1 MDNLTLVTILSVVG
15 GVFFLALIG
24 AMIAKLYRKANPE
37 RALMRTGWGGGKVI
51 TDGGTIV
58 LPFLQQITEVNLQT
72 LRLEVQRRNQD
83 ALITRDRLRVDVR
96 AEFYVRVAKTVE
108 SIMVAAQ
115 TLGHRTFR
123 PDELTGQLQGKFV
136 DALRAVAATLSMDE
150 LHEKRVE
157 FVMQVQKAVT
167 EDLSR
172 NGLELESVSLTE
184 LDQTSREFFKD
195 SNAFDAQGLA
205 KLTEITESKRKE
217 RNQIEQD
224 TRLAIEQKNLEV
236 ERQSL
241 TVRQIEAQAQFEQEQ
256 AIQMAKAAQEARI
269 ARERA
274 EREREGKE
282 AQITAEQAVK
292 EANINAE
299 KAVAA
304 REIQRKREL
313 DIAGQE
319 ARIAIAKK
327 SEELSKA
334 DAEAAAARAIM
345 VKAEEQVKTVQEV
358 AAAERAKEIV
368 VIKARETAEQDAVK
382 VIVSAE
388 AERKSAEDLA
398 AALRTQAQA
407 EADRVRIVAEADAKR
422 FEVEAVGLQ
431 AINQAKNLLGEA
443 IMSFEVRKD
452 LVAKLEQ
459 VIAAA
464 MKPAEKID
472 SIRMLHINGMP
483 GQGGGV
489 GIGGGAT
496 DGLGAAGGNGA
507 GLPNQLVNALLQY
520 RLQVPVVE
528 KMISE
533 LGLDLGKGGLIPE
546 LGADGA
552 SAAAAPVITPA
563 SEAKPIATPVTP
575 VIAPPA
581 SKK

>member
-1 MDNLTLVTILSVVG
+1 MPDNNLTIIPILAVVG
-15 GVFFLALIG
+15 GLILIVLIG

-37 RALMRTGWGGGKVI
+37 RALVRTGWGGGKVI

-58 LPFLQQITEVNLQT
+58 LPFLQQINEVNLQT

-96 AEFYVRVAKTVE
+96 AEFYVRVAKTVDD
-108 SIMVAAQ
+108 IMVAAQ

-136 DALRAVAATLSMDE
+136 DALRAVAATLTMDE

-205 KLTEITESKRKE
+205 KLTEITESKRRE

-241 TVRQIEAQAQFEQEQ
+241 TVRQIEAQAQLEQEQ
-256 AIQMAKAAQEARI
+256 AIQMARAAQEARI

-292 EANINAE
+292 EANINAD
-299 KAVAA
+299 KAVTA
-304 REIQRKREL
+304 RDIQRKREI

-334 DAEAAAARAIM
+334 DAEAAAARAVM

-358 AAAERAKEIV
+358 ATAERQKEIV
-368 VIKARETAEQDAVK
+368 VIKARETAEQDAVR
-382 VIVSAE
+382 VIVAAE
-388 AERKSAEDLA
+388 AERKAAEDRA
-398 AALRTQAQA
+398 TAVRTQAQA
-407 EADRVRIVAEADAKR
+407 DADRVRIVAEADAKR

-431 AINQAKNLLGEA
+431 AINEAKNLLGEA
-443 IMSFEVRKD
+443 IMGFEVRKE
-452 LVAKLEQ
+452 LVSKLEG
-459 VIAAA
+459 IITAA

-472 SIRMLHINGMP
+472 SIRMLHINGGMP
-483 GQGGGV
+483 GV
-489 GIGGGAT
+489 GGGGA
-496 DGLGAAGGNGA
+496 GISGATTGGEGGGNAA

-520 RLQVPVVE
+520 RMQVPMVE

-533 LGLDLGKGGLIPE
+533 LGLNLNGGDLVPDAVAATTAPVVPAAPIAKP
-546 LGADGA
+546 APRVVPPAA
-552 SAAAAPVITPA
+552 SAPTK
-563 SEAKPIATPVTP
+563 SE
-575 VIAPPA
+575 
-581 SKK
+581 

>member
-1 MDNLTLVTILSVVG
+1 MDNLSLIPILAVLG
-15 GVFFLALIG
+15 GLLLIALIG

-51 TDGGTIV
+51 TDGGTLV

-123 PDELTGQLQGKFV
+123 PDELTAQLQGKFV
-136 DALRAVAATLSMDE
+136 DALRAVAATLTMDE

-205 KLTEITESKRKE
+205 KLTEITETKRKE
-217 RNQIEQD
+217 RNDIEQN

-256 AIQMAKAAQEARI
+256 AIQMSKAAQEARI

-282 AQITAEQAVK
+282 AQITADQAVK
-292 EANINAE
+292 EANINAD
-299 KAVAA
+299 KIVAA
-304 REIQRKREL
+304 REILRKREL
-313 DIAGQE
+313 DIAAQE
-319 ARIAIAKK
+319 ARIAVAKK

-334 DAEAAAARAIM
+334 DADAAAARAIM

-388 AERKSAEDLA
+388 AERKAAEDRA
-398 AALRTQAQA
+398 IALRTQAQA

-422 FEVEAVGLQ
+422 LEVEAEGLQ

-443 IMSFEVRKD
+443 IMSFEVRRE

-483 GQGGGV
+483 GQGGAV
-489 GIGGGAT
+489 GGASIGSATTPVGGG
-496 DGLGAAGGNGA
+496 DAG
-507 GLPNQLVNALLQY
+507 GLPNQLVSALLQY
-520 RLQVPVVE
+520 RLQLPVVE
-528 KMISE
+528 KMITE
-533 LGLDLGKGGLIPE
+533 LGLDLNNGGLVP
-546 LGADGA
+546 DT
-552 SAAAAPVITPA
+552 AAPVKA
-563 SEAKPIATPVTP
+563 VKSAERG
-575 VIAPPA
+575 APPSGGA
-581 SKK
+581 

>member
-1 MDNLTLVTILSVVG
+1 MPDLTLPVVLG
-15 GVFFLALIG
+15 AVAVFVVVVLLG
-24 AMIAKLYRKANPE
+24 AVIAKLYRKANPE
-37 RALMRTGWGGGKVI
+37 RALMRTGLGGGKVI

-96 AEFYVRVAKTVE
+96 AEFYVRVAKNVE

-115 TLGHRTFR
+115 TLGLRTFR
-123 PDELTGQLQGKFV
+123 PEELTAQLQGKFV

-205 KLTEITESKRKE
+205 KLTEITETKRKE
-217 RNQIEQD
+217 RNDIEQN

-241 TVRQIEAQAQFEQEQ
+241 TVRQQEAQAQFEQEQ
-256 AIQMAKAAQEARI
+256 AIQMSKAAQEARI

-274 EREREGKE
+274 ERDREGKE
-282 AQITAEQAVK
+282 AQIISEQAVK
-292 EANINAE
+292 EANINAD
-299 KAVAA
+299 KAVTA
-304 REIQRKREL
+304 RDIQRKREI
-313 DIAGQE
+313 DIANQE
-319 ARIAIAKK
+319 ARIAVAKK

-382 VIVSAE
+382 VVVAAE
-388 AERKSAEDLA
+388 ADRKAAEDRA
-398 AALRTQAQA
+398 TALRTQAQA
-407 EADRVRIVAEADAKR
+407 EADRVRIVAEADSKR
-422 FEVEAVGLQ
+422 LEVEAVGLQ
-431 AINQAKNLLGEA
+431 AINEAKNLLSDA
-443 IMSFEVRKD
+443 IMSFEVRKE

-483 GQGGGV
+483 GAS
-489 GIGGGAT
+489 GIGGISGAT
-496 DGLGAAGGNGA
+496 TGGAPAGDGTTG

-533 LGLDLGKGGLIPE
+533 LGLDLNKGGLIPE
-546 LGADGA
+546 IGIAP
-552 SAAAAPVITPA
+552 AAPKTPSA
-563 SEAKPIATPVTP
+563 DTPPVAKP
-575 VIAPPA
+575 
-581 SKK
+581 SDDGKKR

>member
-1 MDNLTLVTILSVVG
+1 MPTLSTPLILAVVG
-15 GVFFLALIG
+15 GFILIVLIG
-24 AMIAKLYRKANPE
+24 ALIAKLYRKANPE

-58 LPFLQQITEVNLQT
+58 LPFLQQITEINLQT

-96 AEFYVRVAKTVE
+96 AEFYVRVAKTVDD
-108 SIMVAAQ
+108 IMVAAQ

-123 PDELTGQLQGKFV
+123 SEELTGQLQGKFV
-136 DALRAVAATLSMDE
+136 DALRAVAATLTMDE

-217 RNQIEQD
+217 RNDTEQN

-269 ARERA
+269 VRERA
-274 EREREGKE
+274 EREREGRE
-282 AQITAEQAVK
+282 AQITSEQAVK

-304 REIQRKREL
+304 RDIQRKREL

-319 ARIAIAKK
+319 ARIAVAKK

-368 VIKARETAEQDAVK
+368 VIKARETAEQDAVH
-382 VIVSAE
+382 VIVA
-388 AERKSAEDLA
+388 ADADRKAAEDRA
-398 AALRTQAQA
+398 AAVRTQAQA
-407 EADRVRIVAEADAKR
+407 EADRVSIIAEADAKR
-422 FEVEAVGLQ
+422 FTVEAAGLQ
-431 AINQAKNLLGEA
+431 AINEAKNLLGEG

-452 LVAKLEQ
+452 LVGKLEGI
-459 VIAAA
+459 IAAA

-472 SIRMLHINGMP
+472 SIRMLHINGGMP
-483 GQGGGV
+483 GSGV
-489 GIGGGAT
+489 GGGAGISGAT
-496 DGLGAAGGNGA
+496 TGGDGANGGGNAA

-520 RLQVPVVE
+520 RMQVPMVE
-528 KMISE
+528 KMIAE
-533 LGLDLGKGGLIPE
+533 LGLNLNGGDLVPD
-546 LGADGA
+546 AM
-552 SAAAAPVITPA
+552 AA
-563 SEAKPIATPVTP
+563 
-575 VIAPPA
+575 IAPPA
-581 SKK
+581 AEVPVPKAKNK

>member
-1 MDNLTLVTILSVVG
+1 MDNLTIVPLLAVAGGFILLV
-15 GVFFLALIG
+15 LIG
-24 AMIAKLYRKANPE
+24 ALIAKLYRKANPE

-58 LPFLQQITEVNLQT
+58 LPFLQQITEINLQT

-108 SIMVAAQ
+108 DIMVAAQ

-123 PDELTGQLQGKFV
+123 SEELTGQLQGKFV
-136 DALRAVAATLSMDE
+136 DALRAVAATLTMDE

-184 LDQTSREFFKD
+184 LDQTSREFFKE

-205 KLTEITESKRKE
+205 KLTEITEGKRKE
-217 RNQIEQD
+217 RNDIEQN
-224 TRLAIEQKNLEV
+224 TRLSIEQKNLEV

-256 AIQMAKAAQEARI
+256 AIQMSKAAQEARI
-269 ARERA
+269 VRERA
-274 EREREGKE
+274 EREREGRE
-282 AQITAEQAVK
+282 AQITSEQAVK

-319 ARIAIAKK
+319 ARIAVAKK

-358 AAAERAKEIV
+358 AAAERAKQIV
-368 VIKARETAEQDAVK
+368 VIKARETAEQDAVH
-382 VIVSAE
+382 VIVA
-388 AERKSAEDLA
+388 ADADRKAAEDRA
-398 AALRTQAQA
+398 AAVRTQAQA
-407 EADRVRIVAEADAKR
+407 EADRVSIIAEADAKR
-422 FEVEAVGLQ
+422 FSVEAAGLQ
-431 AINQAKNLLGEA
+431 AINEAKNLLGEG
-443 IMSFEVRKD
+443 IMSFEVRKE
-452 LVAKLEQ
+452 LVGKLEGI
-459 VIAAA
+459 IAAA

-472 SIRMLHINGMP
+472 SIRMLHINGGMP
-483 GQGGGV
+483 GMGM
-489 GIGGGAT
+489 GGGAGISGAT
-496 DGLGAAGGNGA
+496 TGGDGAANGGNGA

-520 RLQVPVVE
+520 RMQVPMVE
-528 KMISE
+528 KMIAE
-533 LGLDLGKGGLIPE
+533 LGLNLNGGDLVP
-546 LGADGA
+546 D
-552 SAAAAPVITPA
+552 AAAAVAPT
-563 SEAKPIATPVTP
+563 SEA
-575 VIAPPA
+575 PA
-581 SKK
+581 AKRK

>member
-1 MDNLTLVTILSVVG
+1 MDNLTITTVLAGIGLFILFV
-15 GVFFLALIG
+15 LMG

-37 RALMRTGWGGGKVI
+37 RALMRTGLGGGKVI
-51 TDGGTIV
+51 TDGGTLV
-58 LPFLQQITEVNLQT
+58 LPFLQQITEINLQT

-96 AEFYVRVAKTVE
+96 AEFYVRVAKTIDD
-108 SIMVAAQ
+108 IMVAAQ

-184 LDQTSREFFKD
+184 LDQTSREFFKE

-217 RNQIEQD
+217 RNEIEQN
-224 TRLAIEQKNLEV
+224 TRLSIEQKNLEV

-274 EREREGKE
+274 EREREGRE
-282 AQITAEQAVK
+282 AQITSEQAVK
-292 EANINAE
+292 EASINAE

-313 DIAGQE
+313 DIAVQE
-319 ARIAIAKK
+319 SRIAVAKK

-358 AAAERAKEIV
+358 AAAERSKEIV
-368 VIKARETAEQDAVK
+368 VIKAREQAEQDAVR
-382 VIVSAE
+382 VTVAAE
-388 AERKSAEDLA
+388 ADRKAAEDRA
-398 AALRTQAQA
+398 AAVRTQAQA
-407 EADRVRIVAEADAKR
+407 EGDRVRIMAEADEKR
-422 FEVEAVGLQ
+422 FVVEAAGLQ
-431 AINQAKNLLGEA
+431 AINEAKNLLAEN
-443 IMSFEVRKD
+443 IMAFEVRKE
-452 LVAKLEQ
+452 LVGKLEAI
-459 VIAAA
+459 IAAA

-483 GQGGGV
+483 GAGGV
-489 GIGGGAT
+489 GGIGAGTT
-496 DGLGAAGGNGA
+496 DGTGAAGSGNAA

-520 RLQVPVVE
+520 RMQVPMVE
-528 KMISE
+528 KMIAE
-533 LGLDLGKGGLIPE
+533 LGLNLNGGDLVPDGLGVTPKRDGVIPDGLDLG
-546 LGADGA
+546 DG
-552 SAAAAPVITPA
+552 VQ
-563 SEAKPIATPVTP
+563 KN
-575 VIAPPA
+575 
-581 SKK
+581 